1 MNRVRVPDVQGLTQQ
16 EALSQ
21 LQDSGLSPVVDAKP
35 DGSVEAGRVIG
46 TDPAAGG
53 SVSSGGDITVNVSTG
68 PEQRRIPD
76 VSRLS
81 YDEALKTLAD
91 AGFDNVR
98 RMPQDRKSVL

>member
-1 MNRVRVPDVQGLTQQ
+1 MAGALVAVTLLVIAGVYIVGAMNRVRVPDVQGLTQQ

-53 SVSSGGDITVNVSTG
+53 SVSSGVTSPSTCRPG
-68 PEQRRIPD
+68 PSSVASRMFPDCPTTRR
-76 VSRLS
+76 
-81 YDEALKTLAD
+81 
-91 AGFDNVR
+91 
-98 RMPQDRKSVL
+98 